1 MDILVSVIMPVYNMV
16 EFVRA
21 AIDSILQQTFSSFEF
36 IIIDDAS
43 DDGTDHVV
51 RSYEDS
57 RIVFVR
63 NCFNIGSYASRNKG
77 MRRARGKYIAVM
89 DADDIAMPERL
100 MKQVDYLEAYPDM
113 LAVGTD
119 CMFVPNGLQKKV
131 VGSYQDILTA
141 LLNNN
146 CFVHSSLMIR
156 ADVLRLLNGYDERYY
171 YSADYDL
178 FCRLALRGKI
188 ENLTEPLILYRWH
201 SSQISVLKRG
211 EQKSYADDIRLKY
224 QLSFVNCYKGG
235 NLAMV
240 EEADLSYPD
249 MGRLICLYIYMQ
261 IRLVMLSWSKRQ
273 TYCWIRYSRMFQ
285 WRCLC
290 A

>member
-1 MDILVSVIMPVYNMV
+1 MPVYNMV

-100 MKQVDYLEAYPDM
+100 MK
-113 LAVGTD
+113 
-119 CMFVPNGLQKKV
+119 CIF
-131 VGSYQDILTA
+131 
-141 LLNNN
+141 
-146 CFVHSSLMIR
+146 R
-156 ADVLRLLNGYDERYY
+156 
-171 YSADYDL
+171 
-178 FCRLALRGKI
+178 
-188 ENLTEPLILYRWH
+188 
-201 SSQISVLKRG
+201 
-211 EQKSYADDIRLKY
+211 
-224 QLSFVNCYKGG
+224 
-235 NLAMV
+235 
-240 EEADLSYPD
+240 
-249 MGRLICLYIYMQ
+249 
-261 IRLVMLSWSKRQ
+261 
-273 TYCWIRYSRMFQ
+273 
-285 WRCLC
+285 
-290 A
+290 